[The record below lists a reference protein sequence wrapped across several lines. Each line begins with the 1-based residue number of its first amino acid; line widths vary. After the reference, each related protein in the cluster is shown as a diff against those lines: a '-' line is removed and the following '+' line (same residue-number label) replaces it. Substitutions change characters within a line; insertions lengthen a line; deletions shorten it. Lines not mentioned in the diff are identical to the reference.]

1 MEIFA
6 LPCLMLFRKTCFVQ
20 QQIQINAILES
31 DFVLLLLSFSFM
43 RRFTFTAN
51 VLQVV
56 AAAVFFLFSLPAAAA
71 FEIQFCAAAALD
83 ANQKAQPRNSYEAS
97 NAKATLTAQKQ

>member
-56 AAAVFFLFSLPAAAA
+56 AAAVFLFSLPAAAA